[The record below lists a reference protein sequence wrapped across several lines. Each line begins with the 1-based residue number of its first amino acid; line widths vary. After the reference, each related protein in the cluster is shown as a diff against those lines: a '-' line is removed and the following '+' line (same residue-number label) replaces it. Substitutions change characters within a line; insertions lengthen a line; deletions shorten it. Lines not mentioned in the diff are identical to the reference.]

1 MSNWLKLEGDVCAV
15 TGALGGMGVEICREF
30 ARNGANVV
38 MLDLDEEKVKA
49 AAADLAAEFGIHA
62 EGYKMNATDEAEVQ
76 AAVDAT
82 IANFGRVDVLVNT
95 AGILRFAAMEDLPLS
110 DWEQV
115 LNVNLTGYFITS
127 QRFGREMIKAG
138 QGRLVHISTVA
149 SHSPETFS
157 GVYSST
163 KAGVNMMSKML
174 AAEWGPYGVRSNCVE
189 PCFVKTPM
197 SANFYA
203 DPEVEKSRSRLIAT
217 RRIGEVSD
225 IANAVMFLASKR
237 SDFTTGDAIKVDGG
251 FSNMMGDLT
260 AKPGGRRAYADN
272 YLKNKRVETNLTGR
286 PRGHARSSPVSI
298 RKSPMASTNSNKG
311 RAVVLSAACVT
322 MFFISSI
329 ALYSVV
335 SKNLLAVYPEW
346 SSALTWAFPVFQ
358 TIMAVTG
365 IFAGRIS
372 DKIGPRNVVIAAAV
386 CYGLGW
392 FMSVLPVVLARR
404 RHRQRPGLQPGAHHR
419 TKVVHRQEGSRLRH
433 HPGRFDRR
441 PRRAVPG
448 ARLAAHPEPGHL
460 WRPQGARR
468 HLLCDDCRLRPV
480 PEGPRGRLAA
490 RGLRG
495 PQGRRACRHL
505 R

>member
-1 MSNWLKLEGDVCAV
+1 MEANRTGYVSPLSTRYASREMQYLFSEEHKFRTWRKLWIALAKAERQLGLNITEEQIAELEAHAEDINFEVAQEREKLVRHDVMSHVYAYGQQCPNAAGIIHLGATSCYVGDNTDVLILRDASQLVLKKAAQVLRNL
-15 TGALGGMGVEICREF
+15 GAF
-30 ARNGANVV
+30 ARQYK
-38 MLDLDEEKVKA
+38 DLPCLGYTHLQPAQLTTVGKRATLWMNELMMDMENLEYQLSTLAVRGVKGTTGTQASFMELFGGDEEKVKA

-197 SANFYA
+197 SASFYA

-260 AKPGGRRAYADN
+260 AKPGGRRAFADN
-272 YLKNKRVETNLTGR
+272 YLKNKGVEL
-286 PRGHARSSPVSI
+286 
-298 RKSPMASTNSNKG
+298 
-311 RAVVLSAACVT
+311 
-322 MFFISSI
+322 
-329 ALYSVV
+329 
-335 SKNLLAVYPEW
+335 W
-346 SSALTWAFPVFQ
+346 SDESGVAKPTDQ
-358 TIMAVTG
+358 
-365 IFAGRIS
+365 
-372 DKIGPRNVVIAAAV
+372 
-386 CYGLGW
+386 
-392 FMSVLPVVLARR
+392 
-404 RHRQRPGLQPGAHHR
+404 
-419 TKVVHRQEGSRLRH
+419 
-433 HPGRFDRR
+433 
-441 PRRAVPG
+441 
-448 ARLAAHPEPGHL
+448 
-460 WRPQGARR
+460 
-468 HLLCDDCRLRPV
+468 
-480 PEGPRGRLAA
+480 
-490 RGLRG
+490 
-495 PQGRRACRHL
+495 
-505 R
+505 

>member
-38 MLDLDEEKVKA
+38 LLDLDEEKVKT

-82 IANFGRVDVLVNT
+82 IAGFGRVDVLVNT

-110 DWEQV
+110 DWNEV
-115 LNVNLTGYFITS
+115 INVNLTGYFITS
-127 QRFGREMIKAG
+127 QRFGCEMIKAG

-197 SANFYA
+197 SASFYA
-203 DPEVEKSRSRLIAT
+203 DPEVEKSRSRL
-217 RRIGEVSD
+217 

-260 AKPGGRRAYADN
+260 AKPGGRRAFADN
-272 YLKNKRVETNLTGR
+272 YLKNKGVELWSDESG
-286 PRGHARSSPVSI
+286 
-298 RKSPMASTNSNKG
+298 
-311 RAVVLSAACVT
+311 
-322 MFFISSI
+322 I
-329 ALYSVV
+329 A
-335 SKNLLAVYPEW
+335 KP
-346 SSALTWAFPVFQ
+346 TDQ
-358 TIMAVTG
+358 
-365 IFAGRIS
+365 
-372 DKIGPRNVVIAAAV
+372 
-386 CYGLGW
+386 
-392 FMSVLPVVLARR
+392 
-404 RHRQRPGLQPGAHHR
+404 
-419 TKVVHRQEGSRLRH
+419 
-433 HPGRFDRR
+433 
-441 PRRAVPG
+441 
-448 ARLAAHPEPGHL
+448 
-460 WRPQGARR
+460 
-468 HLLCDDCRLRPV
+468 
-480 PEGPRGRLAA
+480 
-490 RGLRG
+490 
-495 PQGRRACRHL
+495 
-505 R
+505 

>member
-1 MSNWLKLEGDVCAV
+1 
-15 TGALGGMGVEICREF
+15 
-30 ARNGANVV
+30 
-38 MLDLDEEKVKA
+38 
-49 AAADLAAEFGIHA
+49 
-62 EGYKMNATDEAEVQ
+62 MNATDEAEVQ

-82 IANFGRVDVLVNT
+82 IADFGRVDVLVNT

-110 DWEQV
+110 DWNEV
-115 LNVNLTGYFITS
+115 INVNLTGYFITS
-127 QRFGREMIKAG
+127 QRFGREMIRAG

-272 YLKNKRVETNLTGR
+272 YLKNKGVEL
-286 PRGHARSSPVSI
+286 
-298 RKSPMASTNSNKG
+298 
-311 RAVVLSAACVT
+311 
-322 MFFISSI
+322 
-329 ALYSVV
+329 
-335 SKNLLAVYPEW
+335 W
-346 SSALTWAFPVFQ
+346 SDESGVAKPTDQ
-358 TIMAVTG
+358 
-365 IFAGRIS
+365 
-372 DKIGPRNVVIAAAV
+372 
-386 CYGLGW
+386 
-392 FMSVLPVVLARR
+392 
-404 RHRQRPGLQPGAHHR
+404 
-419 TKVVHRQEGSRLRH
+419 
-433 HPGRFDRR
+433 
-441 PRRAVPG
+441 
-448 ARLAAHPEPGHL
+448 
-460 WRPQGARR
+460 
-468 HLLCDDCRLRPV
+468 
-480 PEGPRGRLAA
+480 
-490 RGLRG
+490 
-495 PQGRRACRHL
+495 
-505 R
+505 

>member
-38 MLDLDEEKVKA
+38 LLDLDEEKVEA
-49 AAADLAAEFGIHA
+49 AAADLAAEFVIHA

-82 IANFGRVDVLVNT
+82 IAGFGRVDVLVNT

-110 DWEQV
+110 DWNEV
-115 LNVNLTGYFITS
+115 INVNLTGHFITS

-163 KAGVNMMSKML
+163 KAGVNMVSKML

-197 SANFYA
+197 SASFYA
-203 DPEVEKSRSRLIAT
+203 DPEVEKSRSRL
-217 RRIGEVSD
+217 

-260 AKPGGRRAYADN
+260 AKPGGRRAFADN
-272 YLKNKRVETNLTGR
+272 YLKNKGVELWSDESG
-286 PRGHARSSPVSI
+286 
-298 RKSPMASTNSNKG
+298 
-311 RAVVLSAACVT
+311 
-322 MFFISSI
+322 I
-329 ALYSVV
+329 A
-335 SKNLLAVYPEW
+335 KP
-346 SSALTWAFPVFQ
+346 TDQ
-358 TIMAVTG
+358 
-365 IFAGRIS
+365 
-372 DKIGPRNVVIAAAV
+372 
-386 CYGLGW
+386 
-392 FMSVLPVVLARR
+392 
-404 RHRQRPGLQPGAHHR
+404 
-419 TKVVHRQEGSRLRH
+419 
-433 HPGRFDRR
+433 
-441 PRRAVPG
+441 
-448 ARLAAHPEPGHL
+448 
-460 WRPQGARR
+460 
-468 HLLCDDCRLRPV
+468 
-480 PEGPRGRLAA
+480 
-490 RGLRG
+490 
-495 PQGRRACRHL
+495 
-505 R
+505 

>member
-38 MLDLDEEKVKA
+38 LLDLDEEKVKA

-82 IANFGRVDVLVNT
+82 IAGFGRVDVLVNT

-110 DWEQV
+110 DWNEV
-115 LNVNLTGYFITS
+115 INVNLTGYFITS

-138 QGRLVHISTVA
+138 QGRLVHISTVT

-197 SANFYA
+197 SASFYA
-203 DPEVEKSRSRLIAT
+203 DPEVEKSRSRL
-217 RRIGEVSD
+217 

-251 FSNMMGDLT
+251 FSNMTGDLT
-260 AKPGGRRAYADN
+260 AKPGGRRAFADN
-272 YLKNKRVETNLTGR
+272 YLKNKGVELWSDESG
-286 PRGHARSSPVSI
+286 
-298 RKSPMASTNSNKG
+298 
-311 RAVVLSAACVT
+311 
-322 MFFISSI
+322 I
-329 ALYSVV
+329 A
-335 SKNLLAVYPEW
+335 KP
-346 SSALTWAFPVFQ
+346 TDQ
-358 TIMAVTG
+358 
-365 IFAGRIS
+365 
-372 DKIGPRNVVIAAAV
+372 
-386 CYGLGW
+386 
-392 FMSVLPVVLARR
+392 
-404 RHRQRPGLQPGAHHR
+404 
-419 TKVVHRQEGSRLRH
+419 
-433 HPGRFDRR
+433 
-441 PRRAVPG
+441 
-448 ARLAAHPEPGHL
+448 
-460 WRPQGARR
+460 
-468 HLLCDDCRLRPV
+468 
-480 PEGPRGRLAA
+480 
-490 RGLRG
+490 
-495 PQGRRACRHL
+495 
-505 R
+505 

>member
-30 ARNGANVV
+30 ARNGTNVV
-38 MLDLDEEKVKA
+38 LLDLDEEKVKA

-62 EGYKMNATDEAEVQ
+62 EGYKMNATDEAEVR

-82 IANFGRVDVLVNT
+82 IAGFGRVDVLVNT

-110 DWEQV
+110 DWNEV
-115 LNVNLTGYFITS
+115 INVNLTGYFITS

-197 SANFYA
+197 SASFYA
-203 DPEVEKSRSRLIAT
+203 DPEVEKSRSRL
-217 RRIGEVSD
+217 

-260 AKPGGRRAYADN
+260 AKPGGRRAFADN
-272 YLKNKRVETNLTGR
+272 YLKNKGVELWSDESG
-286 PRGHARSSPVSI
+286 
-298 RKSPMASTNSNKG
+298 
-311 RAVVLSAACVT
+311 
-322 MFFISSI
+322 I
-329 ALYSVV
+329 A
-335 SKNLLAVYPEW
+335 KP
-346 SSALTWAFPVFQ
+346 TDQ
-358 TIMAVTG
+358 
-365 IFAGRIS
+365 
-372 DKIGPRNVVIAAAV
+372 
-386 CYGLGW
+386 
-392 FMSVLPVVLARR
+392 
-404 RHRQRPGLQPGAHHR
+404 
-419 TKVVHRQEGSRLRH
+419 
-433 HPGRFDRR
+433 
-441 PRRAVPG
+441 
-448 ARLAAHPEPGHL
+448 
-460 WRPQGARR
+460 
-468 HLLCDDCRLRPV
+468 
-480 PEGPRGRLAA
+480 
-490 RGLRG
+490 
-495 PQGRRACRHL
+495 
-505 R
+505 

>member
-1 MSNWLKLEGDVCAV
+1 MSALAGVEMALWDIKGKAFGVPVYELLGGAARDRIKVYSWIGGDRPSDVGA
-15 TGALGGMGVEICREF
+15 GALDRLNKGFTAV
-30 ARNGANVV
+30 
-38 MLDLDEEKVKA
+38 
-49 AAADLAAEFGIHA
+49 
-62 EGYKMNATDEAEVQ
+62 KMNATDEAEVQ

-189 PCFVKTPM
+189 PCFVKTPR

-272 YLKNKRVETNLTGR
+272 YLKNKGVEL
-286 PRGHARSSPVSI
+286 
-298 RKSPMASTNSNKG
+298 
-311 RAVVLSAACVT
+311 
-322 MFFISSI
+322 
-329 ALYSVV
+329 
-335 SKNLLAVYPEW
+335 W
-346 SSALTWAFPVFQ
+346 SDESGVAKPTDQ
-358 TIMAVTG
+358 
-365 IFAGRIS
+365 
-372 DKIGPRNVVIAAAV
+372 
-386 CYGLGW
+386 
-392 FMSVLPVVLARR
+392 
-404 RHRQRPGLQPGAHHR
+404 
-419 TKVVHRQEGSRLRH
+419 
-433 HPGRFDRR
+433 
-441 PRRAVPG
+441 
-448 ARLAAHPEPGHL
+448 
-460 WRPQGARR
+460 
-468 HLLCDDCRLRPV
+468 
-480 PEGPRGRLAA
+480 
-490 RGLRG
+490 
-495 PQGRRACRHL
+495 
-505 R
+505 

>member
-15 TGALGGMGVEICREF
+15 TGALGGMGAEICREF

-203 DPEVEKSRSRLIAT
+203 DPEVRKEPQPSDRHAPH
-217 RRIGEVSD
+217 RRGQRYRQRRHVPGVH
-225 IANAVMFLASKR
+225 ALGLH
-237 SDFTTGDAIKVDGG
+237 TGDAIKVDGG

-272 YLKNKRVETNLTGR
+272 YLKNKGVEL
-286 PRGHARSSPVSI
+286 
-298 RKSPMASTNSNKG
+298 
-311 RAVVLSAACVT
+311 
-322 MFFISSI
+322 
-329 ALYSVV
+329 
-335 SKNLLAVYPEW
+335 W
-346 SSALTWAFPVFQ
+346 SDESGVAKPTDQ
-358 TIMAVTG
+358 
-365 IFAGRIS
+365 
-372 DKIGPRNVVIAAAV
+372 
-386 CYGLGW
+386 
-392 FMSVLPVVLARR
+392 
-404 RHRQRPGLQPGAHHR
+404 
-419 TKVVHRQEGSRLRH
+419 
-433 HPGRFDRR
+433 
-441 PRRAVPG
+441 
-448 ARLAAHPEPGHL
+448 
-460 WRPQGARR
+460 
-468 HLLCDDCRLRPV
+468 
-480 PEGPRGRLAA
+480 
-490 RGLRG
+490 
-495 PQGRRACRHL
+495 
-505 R
+505 

>member
-1 MSNWLKLEGDVCAV
+1 MYPLETRELAVEAVAAGFSLTEAAELAGCSRTAVVNWA
-15 TGALGGMGVEICREF
+15 
-30 ARNGANVV
+30 
-38 MLDLDEEKVKA
+38 KA
-49 AAADLAAEFGIHA
+49 AGVAPPPRKKAVHLPFDRKMELGARLEAGERAADLAAEFGIHA
-62 EGYKMNATDEAEVQ
+62 EGYKMNVTDEAEVQ

-82 IANFGRVDVLVNT
+82 IADFGRVDVLVNT

-197 SANFYA
+197 SASFYA

-272 YLKNKRVETNLTGR
+272 YLKNKGVEL
-286 PRGHARSSPVSI
+286 
-298 RKSPMASTNSNKG
+298 
-311 RAVVLSAACVT
+311 
-322 MFFISSI
+322 
-329 ALYSVV
+329 
-335 SKNLLAVYPEW
+335 W
-346 SSALTWAFPVFQ
+346 SDESGVAKPTDQ
-358 TIMAVTG
+358 
-365 IFAGRIS
+365 
-372 DKIGPRNVVIAAAV
+372 
-386 CYGLGW
+386 
-392 FMSVLPVVLARR
+392 
-404 RHRQRPGLQPGAHHR
+404 
-419 TKVVHRQEGSRLRH
+419 
-433 HPGRFDRR
+433 
-441 PRRAVPG
+441 
-448 ARLAAHPEPGHL
+448 
-460 WRPQGARR
+460 
-468 HLLCDDCRLRPV
+468 
-480 PEGPRGRLAA
+480 
-490 RGLRG
+490 
-495 PQGRRACRHL
+495 
-505 R
+505 